1 MKVVDDRHKNHKTN
15 DSTVERGRLRQ
26 CICSYSYPIN
36 FCNDIVRVSSSWITY
51 SVFTNKI
58 FSRDFWTN
66 KLLWSFMP
74 PYTIVYFSKSIILK
88 KKELKEIK

>member
-36 FCNDIVRVSSSWITY
+36 FCNDIVRVSSSSLTPCLQTRY
-51 SVFTNKI
+51 SRVI
-58 FSRDFWTN
+58 SGQN
-66 KLLWSFMP
+66 KLL
-74 PYTIVYFSKSIILK
+74 
-88 KKELKEIK
+88 